1 MFIPLRNLVILNI
14 DNTMLYKAIFYR
26 GMKISLISVKNDNNC
41 FVKNKSNS
49 KKENFDKKK
58 ALVLLHNFI
67 QNLILR
73 SLFYRPGNYNKFE
86 KNITNQNLTWQKIK
100 GKMRFCLD
108 DNFNFVVVIIRYS
121 MYSFQVK
128 IYHY

>member
-86 KNITNQNLTWQKIK
+86 KKHNKSKSNMAENK
-100 GKMRFCLD
+100 GKNEVLLGRQF
-108 DNFNFVVVIIRYS
+108 
-121 MYSFQVK
+121 
-128 IYHY
+128 

>member
-86 KNITNQNLTWQKIK
+86 KNITNQNLTWQKINEK
-100 GKMRFCLD
+100 IRFCLD
-108 DNFNFVVVIIRYS
+108 DIFNFVVAIRYS
-121 MYSFQVK
+121 VYSFQIK